1 MHIKSVQ
8 SVIFYLLF
16 TPDVIGFQNGSAY
29 YFSAACR
36 SGSRT
41 KTTCDALTMLSAFER
56 FSPWTPTAPPPP
68 PPVQVHVNPAWTHSF
83 STSVSEHNNTLAPSQ
98 LLMTPITLIYSRLT
112 ASARALRTKCWT
124 LSFGPA
130 VVPVLYN
137 MGLQL
142 LKLAPSV
149 SRRPSSWCYWET
161 CSSETIRPVAP
172 YLFLSKTVKDSVQVW
187 CPYPSMSIN
196 DSCPTRGFRI
206 LLINN

>member
-1 MHIKSVQ
+1 MLLAFKTVALIILVQLAVLEAGQKQPAMHWRCYPRLSV
-8 SVIFYLLF
+8 FPHEPPPPL
-16 TPDVIGFQNGSAY
+16 
-29 YFSAACR
+29 
-36 SGSRT
+36 
-41 KTTCDALTMLSAFER
+41 
-56 FSPWTPTAPPPP
+56 PPP

-149 SRRPSSWCYWET
+149 SRRPPSWCYWGT
-161 CSSETIRPVAP
+161 CSSETIRPVDP

-187 CPYPSMSIN
+187 NIDVPEWQLFY
-196 DSCPTRGFRI
+196 TWF
-206 LLINN
+206 